1 MLKSIYI
8 KIMDIYFVI
17 VESIISLPIIHN
29 GVSLCKIW
37 VVIYHFSLII
47 FILINSIV
55 VAVNSDQFSFF

>member
-1 MLKSIYI
+1 MLKPIDI

-37 VVIYHFSLII
+37 NVIYHFS
-47 FILINSIV
+47 
-55 VAVNSDQFSFF
+55 

>member
-8 KIMDIYFVI
+8 KIMDICSVI

-37 VVIYHFSLII
+37 DVIYHFS
-47 FILINSIV
+47 
-55 VAVNSDQFSFF
+55 